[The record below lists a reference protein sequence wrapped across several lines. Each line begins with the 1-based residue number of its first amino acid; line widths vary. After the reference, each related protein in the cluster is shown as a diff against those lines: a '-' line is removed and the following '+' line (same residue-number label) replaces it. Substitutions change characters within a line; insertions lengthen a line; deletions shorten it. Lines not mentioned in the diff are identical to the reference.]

1 VEGVGSFSLVVS
13 RRVEMDQ
20 SGRSRITVVI
30 WGVILL
36 LVVGLV
42 IGLLSGGWVISTK
55 AGCRDRAS
63 TDPDYANANWYGL
76 GIGVCVAE

>member
-1 VEGVGSFSLVVS
+1 
-13 RRVEMDQ
+13 MDQ
-20 SGRSRITVVI
+20 SGRSRIALVI

-55 AGCRDRAS
+55 SGCEDRGN
-63 TDPDYANANWYGL
+63 TDPEYANANWYGL

>member
-1 VEGVGSFSLVVS
+1 MAEASD
-13 RRVEMDQ
+13 RAIQEEEMANQ
-20 SGRSRITVVI
+20 SGRSRIALVL
-30 WGVILL
+30 WGVVLLLVLL

-42 IGLLSGGWVISTK
+42 SGGWVITSK
-55 AGCRDRAS
+55 SACEDRGN